1 MKIKLF
7 AVGKLKAHFARS
19 AASEYISRIIHYVP
33 IEVVEIKE
41 GTTMQYLGKQY
52 FNILLDQRGKMFTS
66 EEFAQFVQEKLVHY
80 RKDIAFFIGGAEGFT
95 DAERKKADFL
105 LSLSKM
111 TFPHEL
117 ARVFLLEQIYRAF
130 TIIRGEKYHK

>member
-7 AVGKLKAHFARS
+7 AVGKLKARFARI
-19 AASEYISRIIHYVP
+19 AADEYKSRIVHYVP
-33 IEVVEIKE
+33 FEVVEVKE
-41 GTTMQYLGKQY
+41 EAIVQNLSGDY
-52 FNILLDQRGKMFTS
+52 FNVLLDQRGKMFTS
-66 EEFAQFVQEKLVHY
+66 EQFAQFINDKLVHY
-80 RKDIAFFIGGAEGFT
+80 RKDIAFFIDGADGFS

-111 TFPHEL
+111 TLPHEL
-117 ARVFLLEQIYRAF
+117 ARVFLLEQLYRAF